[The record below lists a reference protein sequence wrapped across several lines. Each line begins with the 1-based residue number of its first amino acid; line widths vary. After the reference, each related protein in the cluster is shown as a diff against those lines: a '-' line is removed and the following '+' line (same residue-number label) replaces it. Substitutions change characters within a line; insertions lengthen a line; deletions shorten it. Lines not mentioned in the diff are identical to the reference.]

1 MYYTVKPARRPT
13 PLDCRAARVIAEYFL
28 KTENLM
34 KRFCLMFVTALATA
48 LAASSAVHAQGTM
61 ADKLQAR
68 FAAADTD
75 HDGKLTLAEA
85 QAGMPRVAAHF
96 AQIDADR
103 KGYVTLA
110 DIERY
115 VAQRRQPT
123 QQ

>member
-1 MYYTVKPARRPT
+1 
-13 PLDCRAARVIAEYFL
+13 
-28 KTENLM
+28 M
-34 KRFCLMFVTALATA
+34 KRFCLMLVAALAV
-48 LAASSAVHAQGTM
+48 SSVYAQDAM

-68 FAAADTD
+68 FAAADID

-96 AQIDADR
+96 AQIDADH
-103 KGYVTLA
+103 KGYVTLD

-115 VAQRRQPT
+115 AAQRRQQG